1 MPEYMLL
8 LYAEEA
14 TPEERKQRDAEM
26 PAWIEFT
33 EGLREAG
40 LFVGTGQLTPVDTA
54 TTVRVRDGETEIL
67 DGPFAVTKEY
77 LGGYYLLNCADL
89 DEALKLAARVPIARY
104 GSVEVRPL
112 VELPAAFSAD
122 DEADAVS

>member
-14 TPEERKQRDAEM
+14 TPEERKERDAQM

-40 LFVGTGQLTPVDTA
+40 LFVSSGQLRPVDTA

-77 LGGYYLLNCADL
+77 LGGYYMVKCADL
-89 DEALKLAARVPIARY
+89 DEALKIAAQLPIARY

-112 VELPAAFSAD
+112 VELPALFRP
-122 DEADAVS
+122 EGQADAVS

>member
-1 MPEYMLL
+1 MPDYMLL

-14 TPEERKQRDAEM
+14 TPEERKERDAEM

-40 LFVGTGQLTPVDTA
+40 LFVGTGQLRPVDTA

-77 LGGYYLLNCADL
+77 LGGYYMVNCADL
-89 DEALKLAARVPIARY
+89 DEALKIAARVPIARY

-112 VELPAAFSAD
+112 VELPAVFRPD
-122 DEADAVS
+122 GQADAVS

>member
-1 MPEYMLL
+1 MPEYALL
-8 LYAEEA
+8 FYAEEA

-40 LFVGTGQLTPVDTA
+40 LFLAAGQLRPVDTA

-89 DEALKLAARVPIARY
+89 DEALKIAARVPIARY

-112 VELPAAFSAD
+112 VELPALFRAD
-122 DEADAVS
+122 GQADAVS

>member
-14 TPEERKQRDAEM
+14 TPQERRERDAQM
-26 PAWIEFT
+26 PAWLEFT

-40 LFVGTGQLTPVDTA
+40 RFVGSGQLRPVDTA
-54 TTVRVRDGETEIL
+54 TTVRVREGETEIL

-89 DEALKLAARVPIARY
+89 DEALKLAAQAPIARY

-112 VELPAAFSAD
+112 VELPAPFRPDSQ
-122 DEADAVS
+122 ADAVS

>member
-14 TPEERKQRDAEM
+14 TPEEREQRDAEM

-40 LFVGTGQLTPVDTA
+40 LFLGSGRLHEVDSA

-77 LGGYYLLNCADL
+77 LGGYYMLNCADL
-89 DEALKLAARVPIARY
+89 DEALKIAARVPIARY

-112 VELPAAFSAD
+112 MELPAPFAAD
-122 DEADAVS
+122 GQADEVS

>member
-14 TPEERKQRDAEM
+14 TPEERRERDAEM
-26 PAWIEFT
+26 PAWVEFT
-33 EGLREAG
+33 ESLREAG
-40 LFVGTGQLTPVDTA
+40 LFVATGQLRPVDTA

-77 LGGYYLLNCADL
+77 FGGYYLVNCADL
-89 DEALKLAARVPIARY
+89 DEALKLAAQVPIARY

-112 VELPAAFSAD
+112 VELPAPFRAD
-122 DEADAVS
+122 SQADAVS

>member
-14 TPEERKQRDAEM
+14 TPEERKERDAEM

-40 LFVGTGQLTPVDTA
+40 QFVATGPLTRVDTA
-54 TTVRVRDGETEIL
+54 TTVRVREGETEIL

-112 VELPAAFSAD
+112 VELPVPFTAD
-122 DEADAVS
+122 SEADRVS

>member
-14 TPEERKQRDAEM
+14 TPEERRERDAEM
-26 PAWIEFT
+26 PAWVEFT

-40 LFVGTGQLTPVDTA
+40 SFVATGQLRPVDTA
-54 TTVRVRDGETEIL
+54 TTVRVREGETEIL

-77 LGGYYLLNCADL
+77 LGGYYMVNCADL
-89 DEALKLAARVPIARY
+89 DEALKIAARVPIARY

-112 VELPAAFSAD
+112 VELPAVFRPED
-122 DEADAVS
+122 QADAVS

>member
-8 LYAEEA
+8 LYAGEA
-14 TPEERKQRDAEM
+14 TPEERKERDAEL
-26 PAWIEFT
+26 PAWVEFT
-33 EGLREAG
+33 EGLRETG
-40 LFVGTGQLTPVDTA
+40 RFLGSGQLRPVDTA

-77 LGGYYLLNCADL
+77 LGGYYMVNCADL
-89 DEALKLAARVPIARY
+89 DEALKVAARLPIARY

-112 VELPAAFSAD
+112 VELPAVFRP
-122 DEADAVS
+122 EGQADAVS

>member
-14 TPEERKQRDAEM
+14 NPEERRERDAEM

-40 LFVGTGQLTPVDTA
+40 LFMATGQLSPVDTA

-112 VELPAAFSAD
+112 VRLPEPFSAD
-122 DEADAVS
+122 GQADAVS

>member
-8 LYAEEA
+8 LYAEEP
-14 TPEERKQRDAEM
+14 TPEERKERDAEM

-40 LFVGTGQLTPVDTA
+40 RFVSSGQLRPVDTA

-77 LGGYYLLNCADL
+77 LGGYYMVNCADL
-89 DEALKLAARVPIARY
+89 DEALKIAARLPIARY

-112 VELPAAFSAD
+112 VELPAVFRS
-122 DEADAVS
+122 EGQADAVS

>member
-1 MPEYMLL
+1 
-8 LYAEEA
+8 
-14 TPEERKQRDAEM
+14 M

-40 LFVGTGQLTPVDTA
+40 LYVGTGQLTPVDTA
-54 TTVRVRDGETEIL
+54 TTVRVRDGETEIV

-122 DEADAVS
+122 GEADAVS

>member
-8 LYAEEA
+8 LYADEA
-14 TPEERKQRDAEM
+14 TPEERRERDAQM
-26 PAWIEFT
+26 PAWLEFT

-40 LFVGTGQLTPVDTA
+40 RFVGSGQLRPVDTA
-54 TTVRVRDGETEIL
+54 TTVRVREGETEIL

-77 LGGYYLLNCADL
+77 LGGYYLLDCADL
-89 DEALKLAARVPIARY
+89 DEALKLAAQAPIARY

-112 VELPAAFSAD
+112 VELPAAFRPDSQ
-122 DEADAVS
+122 ADAVS

>member
-8 LYAEEA
+8 LYAEGA
-14 TPEERKQRDAEM
+14 TLEERTQRDAEM
-26 PAWIEFT
+26 PAWLEFT

-40 LFVGTGQLTPVDTA
+40 MFVTSGRLHAVDSA

-77 LGGYYLLNCADL
+77 LGGYYLLDCPDL
-89 DEALKLAARVPIARY
+89 DEALKVAARAPIARY

-112 VELPAAFSAD
+112 MELPAPFRAGGQAD
-122 DEADAVS
+122 PVS